1 MILEDYVS
9 FETAKLLKEHGFNEY
24 CEMFY
29 IKPHEGYMQNKK
41 KLDWRNSELRKD
53 MTCTC
58 PTIQM
63 AMKWL
68 REEHGIDID
77 ICFEILSIHQYAN
90 NEQRYSYTIFKTK
103 DNVATRLYGDSGYMK
118 YEEAAEAA
126 LNLCL
131 RKLNDI
137 I

>member
-1 MILEDYVS
+1 MITEDYVS
-9 FETAKLLKEHGFNEY
+9 FETAKLLKDKGFDERTDTS
-24 CEMFY
+24 Y
-29 IKPHEGYMQNKK
+29 IADNKDRPMVKVGNLVYFPNTEPH
-41 KLDWRNSELRKD
+41 RIAA
-53 MTCTC
+53 
-58 PTIQM
+58 PTLQM
-63 AMKWL
+63 ARKWL

-90 NEQRYSYTIFKTK
+90 NEKRYSYTIFKTK
-103 DNVATRLYGDSGYMK
+103 DNVATRLYGYSGYMK